1 MVSDFRARR
10 GPMFKAG
17 RPLSAGFTLIELLV
31 VIAII
36 AILAAIL
43 FPVFAQARE
52 KARQTACVSNMKQ
65 LATGIIMYS
74 QDYDEACPLFFNSFS
89 NPGQRVSHAVVAGP
103 QQYWPEAISPYVQK
117 QASHDFNNA
126 SKAFICPSSPF
137 DPGKATTYGLSNIT
151 SYGLSDNWAESFC
164 PAGCP
169 NGTAAGHNFTEVVSP
184 SSNVLLAETV
194 YGPRTENDAEF
205 PGYSLA
211 YPPINGGSTSTN
223 VNNPIGACVALGN
236 SAAYNPAKM
245 FSTLSWRH
253 SGKKNKWCE
262 TPPSLA
268 MRVNVAYA
276 DGHVKSESLGTLA
289 DFRRWA
295 IKDGKGDYGCVTNT
309 NGDNSTGCWYP

>member
-1 MVSDFRARR
+1 MISTSLRGGRR
-10 GPMFKAG
+10 G
-17 RPLSAGFTLIELLV
+17 LSQRAAGFTLIELLV

-52 KARQTACVSNMKQ
+52 KARQTACLSNMKQ
-65 LATGIIMYS
+65 VTMGILMYG
-74 QDYDEACPLFFNSFS
+74 QDYDETCPLFFNSFNNVGVRGTHQVIS
-89 NPGQRVSHAVVAGP
+89 GP
-103 QQYWPEAISPYVQK
+103 QQYWPEAISTYVQK

-126 SKAFICPSSPF
+126 SKAFICPSAPFSPTN
-137 DPGKATTYGLSNIT
+137 ATNYGLSNIT

-164 PAGCP
+164 PAGCA
-169 NGTAAGHNFTEVVSP
+169 NGTAMSHTFAECVSP
-184 SSNVLLAETV
+184 SSNVLIAETI
-194 YGPRTENDAEF
+194 YGPKSEDVAEF

-236 SAAYNPAKM
+236 SASYGYAKM

-262 TPPSLA
+262 TPANLA
-268 MRVNVAYA
+268 LRVNIGYA
-276 DGHVKSESLGTLA
+276 DGHVKSETLGNLA

-295 IKDGKGDYGCVTNT
+295 IKDGKGDVGCVANT
-309 NGDNSTGCWYP
+309 YGDGTTGCWYP